1 LYKDQLSISF
11 VKLKQNQTKEIEM
24 KKLVILTLSTILLT
38 MAPLLAVGSESQ
50 ISVDLNKENVM
61 KFSDNFFK
69 QQEVKDQLA
78 GAGVVIVKD
87 NKIILNEGYGYA
99 DVENKTPFDAEK
111 TIFRLAS
118 VSKFLTSI
126 GVMQLA
132 EKQRIDLDQDLGQ
145 YLPQLGIENTTGA
158 PLTAKHLMTNTSGFD
173 LGRSAVG
180 GKTYTLEEYVKQ
192 TKPSVVIKPGE
203 AYKYNNYGFALLGY
217 LIEQRSGLSFEAYMS
232 QHLFKPLGMEQSY
245 VLMNEEVKVNLA
257 TPYDAMLNPLPQM
270 PNIPDSLP
278 EGGMFSTGK
287 DVAQLLLAVL
297 NGGEL
302 QGRPDSSILSKTS
315 LQQMQKNSVSIHPAI
330 AGSGYGLEASYP
342 HLYNGYNVVE
352 KGGDL
357 PGFHTSLWL
366 MPEENV
372 GIFIVLNRDRGNL
385 RQAFLQQFMN
395 EYFPTKKNQAPP
407 TVKPKPT
414 KEVLL
419 SYEGMYKDLRFPAWR
434 YDTKANLEDNT
445 LIVTSPLGEHILTW
459 ADDDLFYDKYG
470 VPAGFKR
477 TETGNMY
484 FFYNKPG
491 SWSQKMPTSARYDDV
506 PPNHPYAKYIY
517 NLTQMGLFASNAN
530 VFQPEQEMSRGD
542 FIALLLSLTD
552 YPQSTSPS
560 SFEDIKGNRNEGAIQ
575 TAIEAGIV
583 TGFSDGTFRPDQ
595 ALTREQAA
603 SILWNLV
610 KYGLGA
616 TPVKANLHGDVSPWA
631 LEAVQF
637 VVGRKWYG
645 PDAKETDNGV
655 DYFAKNKLLKQEAAT
670 LIDLFVQ
677 NIYRN

>member
-1 LYKDQLSISF
+1 MRKI
-11 VKLKQNQTKEIEM
+11 VMI
-24 KKLVILTLSTILLT
+24 VLSTMLLT
-38 MAPLLAVGSESQ
+38 TSPLLAVGSERQ
-50 ISVDLNKENVM
+50 ISVELNKENV
-61 KFSDNFFK
+61 KNFSDDFFK

-99 DVENKTPFDAEK
+99 NVENKTRFDAEK

-126 GVMQLA
+126 GIMQLV
-132 EKQRIDLDQDLGQ
+132 EKHKLDLDQDIGK
-145 YLPQLGIENTTGA
+145 YLPELGIENNTGA

-173 LGRSAVG
+173 LGRSEVQ
-180 GKTYTLEEYVKQ
+180 GKTYTLEEYVKE

-232 QHLFKPLGMEQSY
+232 EHLFKPLGMEKSY
-245 VLMNEEVKVNLA
+245 VLMDEKVKANLA
-257 TPYDAMLNPLPQM
+257 TPYDSMLNPLPQM

-278 EGGMFSTGK
+278 QGGMFSTGK
-287 DVAQLLLAVL
+287 DMAQLLLAIL
-297 NGGEL
+297 NGGGL
-302 QGRPDSSILSKTS
+302 QDRPDSSILSKAS
-315 LQQMQKNSVSIHPAI
+315 LQQMQRNSVTIHPAI

-357 PGFHTSLWL
+357 PGFHTNLWL

-372 GIFIVLNRDRGNL
+372 GVFIVLNRDRGNL
-385 RQAFLQQFMN
+385 RQAFLRQFMN
-395 EYFPTKKNQAPP
+395 EYFPTKENQAPP
-407 TVKPKPT
+407 TAKPKPT
-414 KEVLL
+414 KEALL

-434 YDTKANLEDNT
+434 YDIKANVEDGT
-445 LIVTSPLGEHILTW
+445 LIVTSPIGEHLLTW
-459 ADDDLFYDKYG
+459 ADEHLFYDSYG
-470 VPAGFKR
+470 TPAGFKR
-477 TETGNMY
+477 SETGNMY

-491 SWSQKMPTSARYDDV
+491 SWSQKMPMPAVYDDV
-506 PPNHPYAKYIY
+506 PTNHPYAKYIY
-517 NLTQMGLFASNAN
+517 NLTQMGLFASDSS

-542 FIALLLSLTD
+542 FIALLLKLTD

-560 SFEDIKGNRNEGAIQ
+560 SFEDVKGNRNEAAIQ

-583 TGFSDGTFRPDQ
+583 SGFSDGTFRADQ

-603 SILWNLV
+603 SMLWKLV

-616 TPVKANLHGDVSPWA
+616 TPVKANLQGEVSPWA

-655 DYFAKNKLLKQEAAT
+655 DYYAQNKLLKQEAAV

-677 NIYRN
+677 NIYAK

>member
-1 LYKDQLSISF
+1 
-11 VKLKQNQTKEIEM
+11 M
-24 KKLVILTLSTILLT
+24 KKLVILALSTILLT
-38 MAPLLAVGSESQ
+38 TSPLLAVGSESQ
-50 ISVDLNKENVM
+50 IPVDLNKENVV

-132 EKQRIDLDQDLGQ
+132 EKQQIDLDQDIGQ

-173 LGRSAVG
+173 LGRSAVR

-192 TKPSVVIKPGE
+192 TKPSVVLKPGE

-217 LIEQRSGLSFEAYMS
+217 LIEQRSGLSFEAYML

-245 VLMNEEVKVNLA
+245 VLMNEEVKTNLA

-278 EGGMFSTGK
+278 EGGMFSTGN

-302 QGRPDSSILSKTS
+302 QGRPGSSILSKTS
-315 LQQMQKNSVSIHPAI
+315 LQQMQKNSVSINPAI

-372 GIFIVLNRDRGNL
+372 GIFIVLNRDQGNL
-385 RQAFLQQFMN
+385 RQLFLQQFMN
-395 EYFPTKKNQAPP
+395 RYFPAKDSQAPP
-407 TVKPKPT
+407 SVITKPT
-414 KEVLL
+414 KGVLL

-434 YDTKANLEDNT
+434 YDIKANVEQGT
-445 LIVTSPLGEHILTW
+445 LIVTSPLGKHVLTW
-459 ADDDLFYDKYG
+459 ADDHLFYDSNG
-470 VPAGFKR
+470 TPAGFKGNK
-477 TETGNMY
+477 TGNMY

-491 SWSQKMPTSARYDDV
+491 SWSQKMPTPILYDDV
-506 PPNHPYAKYIY
+506 PTNYPYANYIY
-517 NLTQMGLFASNAN
+517 NLTQMGLFASDSSL
-530 VFQPEQEMSRGD
+530 FQPEKPMSRGD
-542 FIALLLSLTD
+542 FIALLLRLTD
-552 YPQSTSPS
+552 FPLSVSPS
-560 SFEDIKGNRNEGAIQ
+560 SFEDTIGNRNEAAIQ

-583 TGFSDGTFRPDQ
+583 SGFSDGTFRPDEV
-595 ALTREQAA
+595 LTREQAA
-603 SILWNLV
+603 TILWKLV

-616 TPVKANLHGDVSPWA
+616 TPVEAKLQGEVSPWA
-631 LEAVQF
+631 NEAVQY
-637 VVGRKWYG
+637 VVGRKMYG
-645 PDAKETDNGV
+645 PDVNETADGV
-655 DYFAKNKLLKQEAAT
+655 DYLAKNYLLKQEAAV
-670 LIDLFVQ
+670 LIDLFSQ
-677 NIYRN
+677 NLYKR